1 MNEFQRCV
9 GLNLTTSK
17 LQFVEIEK
25 NNNHLLINNAGQTFV
40 RPAIIF
46 KEQDEIFIQQQLQAA
61 FDELKIRNSISSNLV
76 SFTLPPE
83 LFITLQLPYDEN
95 LSQAEVR
102 EEFIWEISQLFPFIN
117 YEDLATKF
125 YELESSLLPAKR
137 NALIVA
143 LNKKYLLLIKNF
155 CLKNNLIPK
164 LVDNSSI
171 TANSFINS
179 FNSVNKYVTIHLFN
193 ARDSITLFINISS
206 KPAYVKVF
214 HKRNENYIN
223 RIIEEFSREI
233 FKGIANSTSK
243 SAILSGEDLEGDLL
257 SEIGRG
263 TELVFEKFNPFEII
277 KFKADNQNKEI
288 PPDHFSSFIS
298 ATGVASRFGQV

>member
-1 MNEFQRCV
+1 MNELQRCV

-25 NNNHLLINNAGQTFV
+25 VNNHLLINNAGQTFV
-40 RPAIIF
+40 SPAIIF
-46 KEQDEIFIQQQLQAA
+46 KEQDETFIQQQLQAA

-102 EEFIWEISQLFPFIN
+102 DEFNWEISQLFPIIN
-117 YEDLATKF
+117 IEDLATKF
-125 YELESSLLPAKR
+125 YELDSSLLPSKR
-137 NALIVA
+137 NALVVA
-143 LNKKYLLLIKNF
+143 LNKKHLLLIKNF

-179 FNSVNKYVTIHLFN
+179 FNSVTRSVTIHLFN

-214 HKRNENYIN
+214 SKQNENYIN
-223 RIIEEFSREI
+223 RIIETFSREI
-233 FKGIANSTSK
+233 FKWVANSSSK

-263 TELVFEKFNPFEII
+263 TELVFEKINPFEII
-277 KFKADNQNKEI
+277 KFKTENQNNDI

>member
-25 NNNHLLINNAGQTFV
+25 VNNHLIINNAGQTFV
-40 RPAIIF
+40 SPAIIF
-46 KEQDEIFIQQQLQAA
+46 KEQDETFIQQQLQAA

-102 EEFIWEISQLFPFIN
+102 DEFNWEISQLFPFIN
-117 YEDLATKF
+117 NEDLATKF
-125 YELESSLLPAKR
+125 YELDSSLLPAKR
-137 NALIVA
+137 NALVVA

-155 CLKNNLIPK
+155 CLKNNLTPK

-179 FNSVNKYVTIHLFN
+179 FNDVNKSVTIHLFN

-214 HKRNENYIN
+214 SKQNEYYIN
-223 RIIEEFSREI
+223 KIIEEFSREI
-233 FKGIANSTSK
+233 FKGVANSSSK

-277 KFKADNQNKEI
+277 KFKTDSQNNQI